1 VTAIRDGL
9 DGDAAA
15 IRALHLGA
23 FPTSAEADLV
33 ERLTAD
39 GDSVLSLV
47 AEEEGW
53 VVGHVLLS
61 RMRVSG
67 DGRDYRALGLAPVA
81 VAASR
86 QGASLGSRLIQAALE
101 RASSLG
107 EELVFLLGSPAYY
120 MRFGFRTEV
129 AAPFA
134 SPYEGP
140 HFMALRLRDVPL
152 PQAGQAEYAPAFAR
166 LESGS

>member
-1 VTAIRDGL
+1 MIRDSL
-9 DGDAAA
+9 DSDTAA
-15 IRALHLGA
+15 IRAIHLSA

-33 ERLTAD
+33 EQLTAD

-47 AEEEGW
+47 AEEVGK

-67 DGRDYRALGLAPVA
+67 DGRDYRAIGLAPVA

-86 QGASLGSRLIQAALE
+86 QRAGLGSQLIRAALD
-101 RASSLG
+101 RASRLG
-107 EELVFLLGSPAYY
+107 EELVFLLGAPAYY
-120 MRFGFRTEV
+120 ERFGFRAEE

-134 SPYEGP
+134 SPYAGP

-152 PQAGQAEYAPAFAR
+152 PQAGRAEYAPAFAR

>member
-1 VTAIRDGL
+1 MTTLRDAL
-9 DGDAAA
+9 DTDSPA
-15 IRALHLGA
+15 IRAVHLTA

-39 GDSVLSLV
+39 GDRILSLV
-47 AEEEGW
+47 AEEDGK

-81 VAASR
+81 VAESR
-86 QGASLGSRLIQAALE
+86 QGAGLGSRLIRAALD
-101 RASSLG
+101 RASRQG
-107 EELVFLLGSPAYY
+107 EELVFLLGAPAYY
-120 MRFGFRTEV
+120 ERFGFRAEE

-134 SPYEGP
+134 SPCAGP

-152 PQAGQAEYAPAFAR
+152 PQSGRAEYAPAFAM